1 MAQQHNVSR
10 LDCDGDL
17 TIVSA
22 VVTIVTVVSSTGE
35 VAVVSVPAAA
45 VTFGR
50 QIVHTLFV
58 RHVDG

>member
-17 TIVSA
+17 TIVAA

-35 VAVVSVPAAA
+35 VAVVLVQAEA